1 MQPEVLALAA
11 ALLGGLG
18 VFGIWSAVERR
29 RSRAQLR
36 DVSRDLDAR
45 ATEIESLKLQF
56 QRLSMEDPLTA
67 VANHERL
74 FDFLEREW
82 RRARRDGQPTTL
94 VLVDLDAFQEF
105 NRQYGRAAGDHCL
118 REVGRVLSRIVGR
131 PGDLVARYQ
140 RDEFALVL
148 AGTDAHGARSIAERV
163 RLGLEGLQMTAA
175 AGAPAPV
182 VTASIAVATGAAAHD
197 ATWEDLDLV
206 KAARLALRDA
216 QAKGGNRVRYAVVG
230 KAGDP
235 HLVGDAPGR

>member
-1 MQPEVLALAA
+1 MQPEVLALTA

-18 VFGIWSAVERR
+18 VFGIWSYVERR
-29 RSRAQLR
+29 RSVDQLS
-36 DVSRDLDAR
+36 DVTRQLDSR
-45 ATEIESLKLQF
+45 ATENESLKLQF
-56 QRLSMEDPLTA
+56 ERLSMEDPLTA

-82 RRARRDGQPTTL
+82 RRARRHGQPTTL

-105 NRQYGRAAGDHCL
+105 NRQYGRPAGDQCL
-118 REVGRVLSRIVGR
+118 RDVARGLGRIVGR

-140 RDEFALVL
+140 RDAFALVL

-163 RLGLEGLQMTAA
+163 RLGIEGLQVTAA

-182 VTASIAVATGAAAHD
+182 VTASIAVATGASAHD
-197 ATWEDLDLV
+197 AVWEDLDLV

-216 QAKGGNRVRYAVVG
+216 QAKGGNRVRYASVG
-230 KAGDP
+230 KSGEP
-235 HLVGDAPGR
+235 QLVGDAPGR

>member
-1 MQPEVLALAA
+1 VQPEVLALTA

-18 VFGIWSAVERR
+18 VFGIWSYVERR
-29 RSRAQLR
+29 RSVAQLS
-36 DVSRDLDAR
+36 DVTRQLDSR
-45 ATEIESLKLQF
+45 ATENESLKLQF

-105 NRQYGRAAGDHCL
+105 NRQYGRPAGDDCL
-118 REVGRVLSRIVGR
+118 RDVARALGRIVGR
-131 PGDLVARYQ
+131 PGDLVGRYQ
-140 RDEFALVL
+140 RDAFALVL
-148 AGTDAHGARSIAERV
+148 ES
-163 RLGLEGLQMTAA
+163 LQVTAA

-182 VTASIAVATGAAAHD
+182 VTASIAVATGASTHD
-197 ATWEDLDLV
+197 AAWEDLDLV

-216 QAKGGNRVRYAVVG
+216 QDRGGNRVRYASVG
-230 KAGDP
+230 KFGEP
-235 HLVGDAPGR
+235 QLVGDAPGR